1 MTIKL
6 VNIYDNTIRIVES
19 KSADIPLLFS
29 TNGPAYLINDNYYDA
44 DEYYWEE
51 VRFDKIK
58 LRDDKSANW
67 NPSGF
72 PKGSGGPYDYSL

>member
-6 VNIYDNTIRIVES
+6 VNKHDNTVWIVES

-29 TNGPAYLINDNYYDA
+29 TSGPAYLINDNFYDA
-44 DEYYWEE
+44 DEWYWEE

-58 LRDDKSANW
+58 LRDDKNADCNS
-67 NPSGF
+67 SDFQKDSDGL
-72 PKGSGGPYDYSL
+72 YDYSL